1 MRLVWSAGFTRS
13 VKRLRRQSPNLK
25 APIAETLAQL
35 ELEAFHS
42 SLRTHKLKGDLSD
55 RYACSVTYSDRI
67 VFKFVTNPDSEEE
80 EILLLAI
87 GSHDEVY

>member
-1 MRLVWSAGFTRS
+1 MGQVRS
-13 VKRLRRQSPNLK
+13 DGEVPLIYWRSWKIDAVSLDP
-25 APIAETLAQL
+25 
-35 ELEAFHS
+35 FHS

-87 GSHDEVY
+87 SSHDEVY

>member
-1 MRLVWSAGFTRS
+1 MQLVWSVGFTRS
-13 VKRLRRQSPNLK
+13 VKRLQRQSPNLK
-25 APIAETLAQL
+25 VPIAEALTQL
-35 ELEAFHS
+35 ELDPFHS

-55 RYACSVTYSDRI
+55 RYACSVTHSDRI
-67 VFKFVTNPDSEEE
+67 IFKFVTNPESEEE

>member
-1 MRLVWSAGFTRS
+1 MQLVWSAGFTRS

-25 APIAETLAQL
+25 GPIAEALMQL
-35 ELEAFHS
+35 ERDPFHS

-67 VFKFVTNPDSEEE
+67 IFKFVTNPESEEE
-80 EILLLAI
+80 EIFLLAI